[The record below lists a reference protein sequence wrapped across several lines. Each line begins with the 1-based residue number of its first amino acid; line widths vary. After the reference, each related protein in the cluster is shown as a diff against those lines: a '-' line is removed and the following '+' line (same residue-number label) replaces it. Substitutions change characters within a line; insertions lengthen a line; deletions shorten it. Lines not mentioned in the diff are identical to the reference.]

1 MINKTDC
8 TKIGVLA
15 KPHGV
20 KGEISISLEEG
31 IYAGDFESEFL
42 LLDIEDGLVP
52 FYIESI
58 RDKSNKYVLVKLADV
73 DTEDKVR
80 KLAETD
86 IYVLTTEMLINEEKP
101 SAALV
106 GFTVN
111 DAVKGN
117 VGVISGVQEIT
128 NNPLFEIDADGNEV
142 LIPINPDFILSID
155 EDNKIINM
163 DLPEGLIDVFLDE
176 DEEDIDFEIPEE

>member
-1 MINKTDC
+1 MINKNDC

-20 KGEISISLEEG
+20 KGEISVSLEEG
-31 IYAGDFESEFL
+31 VYAGDFESEFL

-58 RDKSNKYVLVKLADV
+58 RSKSNKYILVKLTDV
-73 DTEDKVR
+73 ETEDKVR

-86 IYVLTTEMLINEEKP
+86 IYVLTSEMLINEEQP

-106 GFTVN
+106 GFMVN
-111 DAVKGN
+111 DVAKGD
-117 VGVISGVQEIT
+117 VGTISGVQEIA
-128 NNPLFEIDADGNEV
+128 NNPLFEIDADGTEI

-155 EDNKIINM
+155 EDSKIINM
-163 DLPEGLIDVFLDE
+163 ELPEGLVDVFLDE
-176 DEEDIDFEIPEE
+176 DEDEIDFQIPEE